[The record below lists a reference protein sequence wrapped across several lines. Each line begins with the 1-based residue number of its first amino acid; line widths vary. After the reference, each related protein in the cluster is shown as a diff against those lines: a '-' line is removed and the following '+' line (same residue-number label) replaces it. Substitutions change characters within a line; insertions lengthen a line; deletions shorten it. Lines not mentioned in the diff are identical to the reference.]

1 MPSQNELEI
10 ILSLTD
16 NASDEFKRI
25 NRDAVQQVENLK
37 TTSNRAYGES
47 KVAVDKLTEATKFY
61 KLQTDTLGQSVG
73 YVRSELSVFNSA
85 LSQGAVLTSEQ
96 MVRYEELKN
105 KMVELGNNGEQA
117 AKKIDNSFKE
127 ASRGLQ
133 AFRRSMF
140 IITAAL
146 AVMIKGLNDA
156 AQYNEEAK
164 QTSDNF
170 NRSLKTLSA
179 TLGQVFAPAIQGLTF
194 VIDGFR
200 QTIEAALGGFIKL
213 FSFVFEFLSQLPVIF
228 KNIFDNVKNVFT
240 KDEDPIGIVEA
251 FKQSFDR
258 ALQVANIATD
268 QIIGK
273 IEETRSK
280 IETGQTLEVQKSNK
294 DVEVNAHK
302 EAEKSKSKASQDRAT
317 LEASIK
323 AKAVSDTKSMFQA
336 IASENKAAGVAF
348 KAISIV
354 ETIIA
359 TAKAVA
365 KALPNIP
372 LSVAVGA
379 IGAAQVAMIA
389 SQKFHSGGMI
399 RAHDGLAVDEVP
411 IIAQSGEGIL
421 SRRGMANLGGEGAL
435 NALNKG
441 ASAVGN
447 TIQII
452 IQQVDMSSNQKI
464 QEVAEMLGFEFERI
478 TRAAR

>member
-1 MPSQNELEI
+1 
-10 ILSLTD
+10 
-16 NASDEFKRI
+16 
-25 NRDAVQQVENLK
+25 
-37 TTSNRAYGES
+37 
-47 KVAVDKLTEATKFY
+47 
-61 KLQTDTLGQSVG
+61 
-73 YVRSELSVFNSA
+73 
-85 LSQGAVLTSEQ
+85 
-96 MVRYEELKN
+96 
-105 KMVELGNNGEQA
+105 
-117 AKKIDNSFKE
+117 
-127 ASRGLQ
+127 
-133 AFRRSMF
+133 
-140 IITAAL
+140 
-146 AVMIKGLNDA
+146 
-156 AQYNEEAK
+156 
-164 QTSDNF
+164 
-170 NRSLKTLSA
+170 
-179 TLGQVFAPAIQGLTF
+179 
-194 VIDGFR
+194 
-200 QTIEAALGGFIKL
+200 
-213 FSFVFEFLSQLPVIF
+213 
-228 KNIFDNVKNVFT
+228 
-240 KDEDPIGIVEA
+240 
-251 FKQSFDR
+251 
-258 ALQVANIATD
+258 
-268 QIIGK
+268 
-273 IEETRSK
+273 
-280 IETGQTLEVQKSNK
+280 
-294 DVEVNAHK
+294 
-302 EAEKSKSKASQDRAT
+302 
-317 LEASIK
+317 
-323 AKAVSDTKSMFQA
+323 MFQA